1 MGLGYSCLIALVPN
15 ALARARRVGRGC
27 PPPTNQPHQVVL
39 TGWWGGW
46 MGLGAAFEA
55 VFMPGAQ
62 LIHSGPFLIQ
72 GVSATGKCNSQLHRL
87 QFRM

>member
-1 MGLGYSCLIALVPN
+1 MPDCLRKNN
-15 ALARARRVGRGC
+15 AARVQRVGRGC
-27 PPPTNQPHQVVL
+27 PPPNQPHQ
-39 TGWWGGW
+39 TAPRDCWGGW

-72 GVSATGKCNSQLHRL
+72 GVSHIARANRVFLPPRTER
-87 QFRM
+87 R

>member
-1 MGLGYSCLIALVPN
+1 
-15 ALARARRVGRGC
+15 
-27 PPPTNQPHQVVL
+27 
-39 TGWWGGW
+39 

-72 GVSATGKCNSQLHRL
+72 GVVAMGDEEMALAL
-87 QFRM
+87 QP

>member
-1 MGLGYSCLIALVPN
+1 
-15 ALARARRVGRGC
+15 
-27 PPPTNQPHQVVL
+27 
-39 TGWWGGW
+39 

>member
-15 ALARARRVGRGC
+15 APARARRVGRGC
-27 PPPTNQPHQVVL
+27 PPPNQPHQIVL

-62 LIHSGPFLIQ
+62 LIHAAPFFLSQ
-72 GVSATGKCNSQLHRL
+72 GVAGKNGKYP
-87 QFRM
+87 

>member
-1 MGLGYSCLIALVPN
+1 
-15 ALARARRVGRGC
+15 
-27 PPPTNQPHQVVL
+27 
-39 TGWWGGW
+39 

-72 GVSATGKCNSQLHRL
+72 GVVAMEIRP
-87 QFRM
+87 R

>member
-1 MGLGYSCLIALVPN
+1 MFLPDCLRKKRTAP
-15 ALARARRVGRGC
+15 ARRVGRGC
-27 PPPTNQPHQVVL
+27 PPPNQPHQVVP

-72 GVSATGKCNSQLHRL
+72 GVVSLP
-87 QFRM
+87 